1 MLRRW
6 LVVLVLA
13 ACLLPGA
20 TLAAP
25 ETGDGTTIVFVGGY
39 GSTLATATRDFN
51 SLRAALE
58 MRQVSVRF
66 AQYSYAGWD
75 AQACQPLPYQD
86 TDTAQ
91 TVEISKQRFLDML
104 VSLHTQCGAERIV
117 VIGHSLGG
125 LLAFHALADSPLA
138 GVTDIVTVD
147 SPLGGAPAAEITTC
161 IESGLCVDGPVSAF
175 LSGLY
180 ADWTQTGLDNAAR
193 VSRLAQAG
201 TRVTAWGNE
210 RDCLY
215 APAVC
220 LPFARDLV
228 GAYDVRDTQW
238 LGIERAMRRDYA
250 PLRLTLSSVLN
261 SHHIVLS
268 TGAADLAADLFG

>member
-1 MLRRW
+1 M
-6 LVVLVLA
+6 
-13 ACLLPGA
+13 
-20 TLAAP
+20 
-25 ETGDGTTIVFVGGY
+25 GDSTTIVFVGGY
-39 GSTLATATRDFN
+39 GSTLATAIRDFS

-58 MRQVSVRF
+58 MRQPSVRF

-75 AQACQPLPYQD
+75 AQACQPLAYQD

-91 TVEISKQRFLDML
+91 DVEISKQRFLDML
-104 VSLHTQCGAERIV
+104 VSLHTQCGAQRIV

-125 LLAFHALADSPLA
+125 LVALHALADRPVA

-161 IESGLCVDGPVSAF
+161 IESGLCVDGPVSDF
-175 LSGLY
+175 LSRLY
-180 ADWTQTGLDNAAR
+180 AGWTQTGLDNAAR
-193 VSRLAQAG
+193 VSRLAAAG

-220 LPFARDLV
+220 LPFALDVV

-250 PLRLTLSSVLN
+250 PPRLTLSSVLN
-261 SHHIVLS
+261 SHHIALS
-268 TGAADLAADLFG
+268 TGATEMAADLFA